1 MRVDGVA
8 SELVQE
14 YFERKALAELGVS
27 MDFDHLTTWEVEAFT
42 VISQS
47 LAKAQN
53 DMQESEV
60 KKLRKRK

>member
-1 MRVDGVA
+1 M
-8 SELVQE
+8 QE

-53 DMQESEV
+53 DLQESEV